1 MDKMKIKNR
10 RNINLKFS
18 TIMKKVVLSVALLF
32 AAGFS
37 FAQVKAVKEAKS
49 IANGTNP
56 DFAKAEQLINEALT
70 NPETKDDAATWDVAG
85 YIQKRRSEKEM
96 ESAYLRKPYD
106 TLQV

>member
-56 DFAKAEQLINEALT
+56 DFAKAEQLTAHANSIHVRFE
-70 NPETKDDAATWDVAG
+70 
-85 YIQKRRSEKEM
+85 KR
-96 ESAYLRKPYD
+96 D
-106 TLQV
+106 